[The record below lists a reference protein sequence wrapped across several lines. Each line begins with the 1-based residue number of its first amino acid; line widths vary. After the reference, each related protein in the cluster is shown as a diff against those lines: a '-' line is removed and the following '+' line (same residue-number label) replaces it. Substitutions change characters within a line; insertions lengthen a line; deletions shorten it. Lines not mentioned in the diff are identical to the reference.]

1 MAERKTIDVAPEGFV
16 YLENR
21 NSFDFAG
28 YYSEAV
34 AEVLL
39 STSVDQAWHAPHRIP
54 KSTPAP
60 VADGV
65 PNADLNL
72 PEGN

>member
-1 MAERKTIDVAPEGFV
+1 MAERKTIDTAPEGFV

-21 NSFDFAG
+21 TSPDSAG
-28 YYSEAV
+28 YYTEPV

-39 STSVDQAWHAPHRIP
+39 ASSEAWHAPHRIP